1 MGSGWNEEADWSRD
15 VLMRIAAL
23 LLSLAGLAERAAG
36 LPFLRRRHV
45 LGILSDG
52 EVVARAFL
60 VEISTGAPAPADEPG
75 SVGDATCLA
84 ARLRALALLLCVLLA
99 RWATLPGAAA
109 PRAVRR
115 PREMSRPAVRR
126 PDAAA
131 LPAPDTS

>member
-1 MGSGWNEEADWSRD
+1 MGDWNRGANGDRD

-45 LGILSDG
+45 LGILGFG
-52 EVVARAFL
+52 EAEARAFL
-60 VEISTGAPAPADEPG
+60 IEISTGAPAPADAPAD
-75 SVGDATCLA
+75 DAALLA

-99 RWATLPGAAA
+99 RWATLPGAVGARTCRTTHRM
-109 PRAVRR
+109 PG
-115 PREMSRPAVRR
+115 PAFRG
-126 PDAAA
+126 PNAAA

>member
-1 MGSGWNEEADWSRD
+1 MGGWNEEADWSRD

-23 LLSLAGLAERAAG
+23 LLSLAGLADRAAN

-60 VEISTGAPAPADEPG
+60 IEISTGAPAPADAPEQA
-75 SVGDATCLA
+75 GDAARLA

-99 RWATLPGAAA
+99 RWATLPGAVGARTCRTTHRM
-109 PRAVRR
+109 PG
-115 PREMSRPAVRR
+115 PAFRW
-126 PDAAA
+126 PNAAA